1 MYALSIRTR
10 FYNWLT
16 LVLAAIAE
24 YTYEAHHA
32 ATVAETSAGY
42 AAYDSETKDVAR
54 ELQKTERKAAELQ
67 NLVDRLSTEL
77 AEADSHADWLKDVHK
92 YRVG

>member
-24 YTYEAHHA
+24 YTYEAA
-32 ATVAETSAGY
+32 RKATAAETSAGD

-54 ELQKTERKAAELQ
+54 ELHKTERKAADLQ
-67 NLVDRLSTEL
+67 TLVDRLSAEL
-77 AEADSHADWLKDVHK
+77 SEADSHAEWLKEVHK
-92 YRVG
+92 YRAG

>member
-24 YTYEAHHA
+24 YTYEAA
-32 ATVAETSAGY
+32 RKVTVAEIRAGDV
-42 AAYDSETKDVAR
+42 AYDSETKDVAR
-54 ELQKTERKAAELQ
+54 ELQKTGRKAADLQ
-67 NLVDRLSTEL
+67 TLVDRLSTEL
-77 AEADSHADWLKDVHK
+77 AETDSHAEWLKEVHE